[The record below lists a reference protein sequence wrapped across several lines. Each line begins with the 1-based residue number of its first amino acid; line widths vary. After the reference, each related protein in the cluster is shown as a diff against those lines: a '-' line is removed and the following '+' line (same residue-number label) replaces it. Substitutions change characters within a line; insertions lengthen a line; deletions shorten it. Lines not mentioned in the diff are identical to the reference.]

1 MSERTTQKALA
12 APRQAPTHEEIMTAV
27 TELLDSIQGE
37 LSRLGRPVVAD
48 LERPGLPADELR
60 QLLGDV
66 PEEVSDWF
74 SWCNGTRRRSGQT
87 VGDAAFIPGYIF
99 PSAEE
104 ARDVRRLGN
113 PDLDTLGDWAPILLS
128 ASSDQYAAVWKA
140 GDFIGVAGVLEGADT
155 EIEFLTIEEM
165 LRVQLAAYT
174 SGAYFPAEREIEIED
189 DLLDGIYRQI
199 TGREPL
205 Y

>member
-1 MSERTTQKALA
+1 
-12 APRQAPTHEEIMTAV
+12 MTAV

-37 LSRLGRPVVAD
+37 LSRLDRPVVAD

-66 PEEVSDWF
+66 PEEVADWF
-74 SWCNGTRRRSGQT
+74 SWCNGTRRHSGQT

-104 ARDVRRLGN
+104 VREVRQLGL
-113 PDLDTLGDWAPILLS
+113 PDLDALGEWIPVLLS
-128 ASSDQYAAVWKA
+128 ASSDLYAAVWKK
-140 GDFIGVAGVLEGADT
+140 DEFVGVAGVLEGADT
-155 EIEFLTIEEM
+155 EIEFLTLEEM

-174 SGAYFPAEREIEIED
+174 GGAYFLEEGQLEVDD
-189 DLLDGIYRQI
+189 DLLDGVYRQI

>member
-1 MSERTTQKALA
+1 M
-12 APRQAPTHEEIMTAV
+12 
-27 TELLDSIQGE
+27 
-37 LSRLGRPVVAD
+37 
-48 LERPGLPADELR
+48 
-60 QLLGDV
+60 
-66 PEEVSDWF
+66 
-74 SWCNGTRRRSGQT
+74 
-87 VGDAAFIPGYIF
+87 GDAAFIPGYIF

-113 PDLDTLGDWAPILLS
+113 PDLDTLGDWVPILLS

-174 SGAYFPAEREIEIED
+174 SGAYFLAEREIEIED